1 MNDIKNLTDK
11 IIADANAYAAAMAED
26 AAKQADEI
34 ISSYR
39 QKAQAI
45 LDSEAEKAE
54 KAANEAISR
63 NLSSQKLNERNAVL
77 SVKAQI
83 LDDVF
88 KKASGHLLAL
98 GKDEYTQL
106 LLGFFKDSACKG
118 NLALCLNEKDLK
130 AVGNDF
136 YAVAKEYFEK
146 EFPGC
151 TLTLSEVPVKID
163 GGFILKNGDIEY
175 NCSVSGYLSALREK
189 HQNEIYKILFN

>member
-146 EFPGC
+146 EFPSC

>member
-26 AAKQADEI
+26 SAKQADEI

-63 NLSSQKLNERNAVL
+63 NLSSQKLNELNAVL